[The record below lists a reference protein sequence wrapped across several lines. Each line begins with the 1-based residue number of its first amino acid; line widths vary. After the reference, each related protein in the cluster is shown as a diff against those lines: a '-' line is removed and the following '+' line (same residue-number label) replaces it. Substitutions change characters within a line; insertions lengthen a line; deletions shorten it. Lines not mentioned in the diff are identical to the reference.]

1 MSNMAHINEL
11 PRPRGRGGPSSPSAN
26 MAIREYFDNGTDHTY
41 LAGWQTKPEL
51 PTVQEVMGT
60 DQLGDDFTLT
70 VNKTWGPWPSTDLY
84 LETHYNL
91 LREDAVAPL
100 RDAIATV
107 RQRPGMR
114 DNNDLVIYERVRRTF
129 TCESSMG
136 WLAKYVLLGNRSS
149 SHTSLWHTEAWP
161 FEFASPPGVPGE
173 ESCGDTLLVFW
184 PVKLLPCHPQ
194 TICS

>member
-1 MSNMAHINEL
+1 MSNLAHIDGL

-26 MAIREYFDNGTDHTY
+26 MAIRKYFDNRTDHAR

-70 VNKTWGPWPSTDLY
+70 VNKISGPWPSTDLY

-100 RDAIATV
+100 RDAIATFC
-107 RQRPGMR
+107 QRPGMR
-114 DNNDLVIYERVRRTF
+114 DNNDLVIYERVRRAF
-129 TCESSMG
+129 T
-136 WLAKYVLLGNRSS
+136 W
-149 SHTSLWHTEAWP
+149 
-161 FEFASPPGVPGE
+161 
-173 ESCGDTLLVFW
+173 
-184 PVKLLPCHPQ
+184 
-194 TICS
+194 